1 MAYNDPYL
9 DQNRVPLMDVNDTGV
24 KSDNE
29 NTFGYFNCGEDDG
42 IDEDGVSKSRTLRRE
57 SDNDGAYKRESMA
70 KNYGGEGSR
79 KSDKRDRHGSNK
91 VREHDR
97 DQANA
102 TTDSEEKVEVEKK
115 VIVSG
120 FFFLLAHDV
129 VKDGEEEDEDL
140 FKMRKKKKKHHRSAA
155 EISML
160 IENVMAELE
169 IVAEEDVEL
178 NKQSKPAISKLKKL
192 SLLQEVFSKKQLQ
205 AELLDHGVLTLLK
218 TWLEPLPD
226 GSLPNINIREAILQI
241 LQDFPIDLE
250 QSGIRDQLK
259 KSGLG
264 KVIMFLSKSD
274 EEIMSNKRL
283 AKELVDKWCRSIF
296 NNNARFED
304 MKKYGDER
312 IPSRKS
318 SKKTR
323 MKYRDDDINFAEL
336 PKGQNSRHSS
346 SRNHV
351 SRPEAMPMDFIV
363 RPPSKV
369 DPDAIRACS
378 KQVVQDQIRLKI
390 QKKLKQLKAP
400 KKKQLQ
406 AKKLSVEGRGMVL

>member
-9 DQNRVPLMDVNDTGV
+9 DGNRVPLMDVNDTGV
-24 KSDNE
+24 KSE

-57 SDNDGAYKRESMA
+57 SDNDGAYKRESMS
-70 KNYGGEGSR
+70 KDYGGEGSR
-79 KSDKRDRHGSNK
+79 KSDKTDRHCSNK
-91 VREHDR
+91 VREQAR

-102 TTDSEEKVEVEKK
+102 TIDSNSE
-115 VIVSG
+115 
-120 FFFLLAHDV
+120 

-169 IVAEEDVEL
+169 IAAEEDVEL

-192 SLLQEVFSKKQLQ
+192 SLLQEVFSKKHLQ

-304 MKKYGDER
+304 MKKYRDER

-336 PKGQNSRHSS
+336 PKGQNSKHSS

-363 RPPSKV
+363 HPPSKV
-369 DPDAIRACS
+369 DPDLIRACS

>member
-1 MAYNDPYL
+1 MTYNDPYL
-9 DQNRVPLMDVNDTGV
+9 DENRVPLMDVNDTSV
-24 KSDNE
+24 KSDHE
-29 NTFGYFNCGEDDG
+29 NTFGYFNCGEEDG

-70 KNYGGEGSR
+70 KDYGGEGSR
-79 KSDKRDRHGSNK
+79 KSEKRDKHGKNK
-91 VREHDR
+91 VREQDR
-97 DQANA
+97 DQA
-102 TTDSEEKVEVEKK
+102 TTDSE
-115 VIVSG
+115 
-120 FFFLLAHDV
+120 

-169 IVAEEDVEL
+169 IAAEEDVEL

-226 GSLPNINIREAILQI
+226 GSLPNINIREVILQI
-241 LQDFPIDLE
+241 LQDFPIYLE
-250 QSGIRDQLK
+250 QSGRRDQLK

-264 KVIMFLSKSD
+264 KVIIFLSKSN

-283 AKELVDKWCRSIF
+283 AKEVVDKWCRSIF

-336 PKGQNSRHSS
+336 PKGLNSRHSS

-406 AKKLSVEGRGMVL
+406 AKKISVEGRGMVL